1 MKFVIDWGLLVMFFV
16 LSLYFSFCE
25 VKATT
30 NLSLYNK
37 KNVIV
42 YVKLT
47 LKYLLLHFLSI
58 IFPLII
64 IRILNLLAQEL
75 FDEWYLSAPTRILS
89 ALVGYAII
97 FVLILLFTSRSKKW
111 IRIYYFVI
119 AFLFSACS
127 MILLIPD

>member
-25 VKATT
+25 AKVTT

>member
-1 MKFVIDWGLLVMFFV
+1 MKFVIDWGFPVMFFV

-25 VKATT
+25 AKVTT
-30 NLSLYNK
+30 DFSIYNK
-37 KNVIV
+37 KNVIA

-75 FDEWYLSAPTRILS
+75 FDEWYLSASTRILS

-97 FVLILLFTSRSKKW
+97 FVLILLFTSKSMKW

>member
-1 MKFVIDWGLLVMFFV
+1 MKFVIGLPVMFFV

-25 VKATT
+25 SKVTT
-30 NLSLYNK
+30 DLSLCNK

-47 LKYLLLHFLSI
+47 FKYLLLHFLSI

-64 IRILNLLAQEL
+64 IRVLNLLAQDL
-75 FDEWYLSAPTRILS
+75 FNEWYLSAPTRILS

-97 FVLILLFTSRSKKW
+97 FVQIILFTSKSMKW
-111 IRIYYFVI
+111 IRIYYFI
-119 AFLFSACS
+119 LAFLFSACA
-127 MILLIPD
+127 IVLLIPD

>member
-1 MKFVIDWGLLVMFFV
+1 MEYVIGWGLPVMFFI
-16 LSLYFSFCE
+16 LPLYFSFCE
-25 VKATT
+25 AKATT
-30 NLSLYNK
+30 DFSLFNK
-37 KNVIV
+37 KSVII

-58 IFPLII
+58 IFPLIT
-64 IRILNLLAQEL
+64 IRTLNLLAQD
-75 FDEWYLSAPTRILS
+75 FFNEWYLSAPTRILS

-97 FVLILLFTSRSKKW
+97 FVQILFFTSKSMKW
-111 IRIYYFVI
+111 IRIYYFII